1 MENGRRLSFIFPKY
15 PAAPSISSQYT
26 INLNQTD
33 SIMMKFDR
41 FNHDEIQNIYS
52 IQSITTS
59 VSLDC
64 KPEKTL
70 RSIFYSSK

>member
-1 MENGRRLSFIFPKY
+1 
-15 PAAPSISSQYT
+15 
-26 INLNQTD
+26 
-33 SIMMKFDR
+33 MMKFDR

-64 KPEKTL
+64 KPEKSS
-70 RSIFYSSK
+70 RSIFIHQNDVTDKKKWV